1 MTKTEFL
8 QTMTPID
15 AKPTPEPTPAEQSLA
30 KAGIPPDAPY
40 YTGALRQVEQALAS
54 RKPTSEAFWK
64 SYQLSLC
71 AHLEQLEHTDK
82 TTEQEMLIESIRTV
96 QGILYAL
103 EQRITG

>member
-71 AHLEQLEHTDK
+71 AHLEQLDGTDK
-82 TTEQEMLIESIRTV
+82 ETEKDMIQTSIRTV

-103 EQRITG
+103 EQCIT

>member
-8 QTMTPID
+8 QTMTPIEV
-15 AKPTPEPTPAEQSLA
+15 KQTPEPTPAEQAIA

-40 YTGALRQVEQALAS
+40 YAGALRQIEQALAS
-54 RKPTSEAFWK
+54 RKPTSESFWK

-71 AHLEQLEHTDK
+71 AHLGQLEHTDK
-82 TTEQEMLIESIRTV
+82 ETEKEMLIESIRTV

-103 EQRITG
+103 EDII